1 MNIKDSHYENRLERF
16 LQTLNLTD
24 HNLQLA
30 RSYLSDPEAGEELL
44 KTAEHQDFSPT
55 HGLNPELHDLSESA
69 KSQQMGHV
77 LKFLWAVGGRT
88 AVRPLGFFCGRLV
101 PGESSRWRAKYLG
114 NTAAIVF
121 EAALFGSYQFNA
133 ETVRWLME
141 MAGSEEGA
149 VLDALGQL
157 GPMDEGLKLLL
168 CALLVRYSFDGE
180 VVARLMAGAKRLL
193 ESGMHTMLDHTPKAE
208 IGELTEYV
216 FRGDSTAAPPVP
228 ASVKFPCVDALSA
241 QYPNYALDNWTLG
254 RLSLPA
260 LLIAKKDPMG
270 IRMLKTMMMLS
281 GNLVL
286 AALTNWCPKEQLLE
300 DAPIL
305 QEVTPGGGAGMLM
318 FLSSERVYYGVR
330 SAMSDLAACY
340 AADLVRAKQEADCL
354 IYVNLLKMNPTP
366 LPREE
371 VREKI
376 IVDLCRRVESGA
388 DDLRGWL
395 LGERDALG
403 PVTLGPSPNPLG
415 AVLLLRELIVTQGW
429 DDFLVR
435 CVKAVLEVFSGR
447 SMGKML
453 YDGNRQ
459 LMPGM
464 ICGLTEKLLGA
475 GVSVA
480 LLLDIFA
487 QEYENIYS
495 EEDKRTIRDTAA
507 EAVAKPE
514 YIEGLSVAAAKCGLM
529 GRWAAITALN
539 ALADEHASAKAGVL
553 AAAGDSSKQIRELV
567 MSIFT
572 ARKEW
577 AADFEVLLNAKKTA
591 VRLVAVEALAKHGIR
606 EPLEKALEIEKNAK
620 VADAIRAVLGAEAPA
635 AGGSI
640 VEQATELTKGSK
652 LKKLSWLL
660 TDDLPKLRRNDG
672 SRAEDVIRD
681 AIVLSYCELGR
692 VGRSDTAAK
701 FSEDLDKADL
711 QKLACEVY
719 ERWFSAGAQA
729 KHKWVLSFAA
739 VFGGTAMTPRL
750 QRAIHDWPE
759 HQRGAI
765 ACDAVMALALSTDPA
780 AIVIVDGLSRKFKFR
795 QVNQAAAQA
804 LENAARELGITAE
817 ELADR
822 IVPDLG
828 FGKDGKRTFDYGKR
842 SFTVSLTPTL
852 ELQIVNDQGKTVK
865 SMPAPGK
872 TDDAIAADAYEAFKT
887 MKKQIKATV
896 TAQRA
901 RLESALSAA
910 RFWDTERW
918 QSLFVEN
925 PIMHQFAMS
934 LIWGVYED
942 GKLTDT
948 FRYMEDGSFNTVD
961 EEEYALPGK
970 ALIGLVHPVELDED
984 TLEGWKQQLED
995 YEITQ
1000 SVDQLSRQVFVLDE
1014 SRAGEKVLEDF
1025 GGKKLNGL
1033 SLSGKL
1039 LGQGWY
1045 RGSVQDGGVFYCFYR
1060 EDPTV
1065 GMGAELRFSGS
1076 AVGFDD
1082 GDPVTVYDAVFY
1094 TGSINRGSY
1103 VYDKIPEEN
1112 LVELG
1117 KVPARYYSEIL
1128 LHLTKATAS
1137 STETD
1142 KEWKKDR
1149 LDS

>member
-30 RSYLSDPEAGEELL
+30 RSYLRDPEAQVELL

-55 HGLNPELHDLSESA
+55 RGLNPELHDLSESA

-101 PGESSRWRAKYLG
+101 PGESSKWRAKYLG

-121 EAALFGSYQFNA
+121 AAALFGSYQFNV

-141 MAGSEEGA
+141 LAGSDEA
-149 VLDALGQL
+149 ALLDALGQL
-157 GPMDEGLKLLL
+157 GPMDEGMKLLL
-168 CALLVRYSFDGE
+168 GALLICYSSDGE
-180 VVARLMAGAKRLL
+180 VVARQMAEAKRLL
-193 ESGMHTMLDHTPKAE
+193 ESGMHTMLAQTPKAE

-216 FRGDSTAAPPVP
+216 FRGDSAAAPPVP
-228 ASVKFPCVDALSA
+228 ASVNFPCVDALSA
-241 QYPNYALDNWTLG
+241 QYANYALDNWTLG
-254 RLSLPA
+254 RLALPA

-270 IRMLKTMMMLS
+270 IRMLKAMMMLS

-286 AALTNWCPKEQLLE
+286 GALTNWCPKEQLLE
-300 DAPIL
+300 DATIL
-305 QEVTPGGGAGMLM
+305 QGVTPGGGAGMLM

-330 SAMSDLAACY
+330 SAMSDLAAFY
-340 AADLVRAKQEADCL
+340 AGDMVRAKQEADCL

-376 IVDLCRRVESGA
+376 ITDLCRRVRDGQDA
-388 DDLRGWL
+388 LRSWL
-395 LGERDALG
+395 LGETAEPG
-403 PVTLGPSPNPLG
+403 TVTAKPNAHPKGL
-415 AVLLLRELIVTQGW
+415 VLLLRDRILEEGW
-429 DDFLVR
+429 NAFLVR
-435 CVKAVLEVFSGR
+435 CLKACLDLCEGR
-447 SMGKML
+447 GMSKLL
-453 YDGNRQ
+453 YHQEGR
-459 LMPGM
+459 LMPEMIEGM
-464 ICGLTEKLLGA
+464 VAHLTAA
-475 GVSVA
+475 GVSVER
-480 LLLDIFA
+480 LLDLFA
-487 QEYENIYS
+487 EEYESTYS
-495 EEDKRTIRDTAA
+495 DSWKRTIRDTAA
-507 EAVAKPE
+507 RAVTNPT
-514 YIEGLSVAAAKCGLM
+514 YIDGLISAAGKCSLM

-539 ALADEHASAKAGVL
+539 ALADDHPDAKSCVL
-553 AAAGDSSKQIRELV
+553 AAAGDSSKQIRELAV
-567 MSIFT
+567 TIYA
-572 ARKEW
+572 ARPEW
-577 AADFEVLLNAKKTA
+577 AADFEQLLQAKKAA
-591 VRLVAVEALAKHGIR
+591 VRLIGVEVLSKLNRR
-606 EPLEKALEIEKNAK
+606 EPLEKALETEKNAK
-620 VADAIRAVLGAEAPA
+620 VADAIRAALGAEAPA
-635 AGGSI
+635 AGGS
-640 VEQATELTKGSK
+640 AAELAAELVKGNK

-660 TDDLPKLRRNDG
+660 GQELPKLRRADG
-672 SRAEDVIRD
+672 TPAEDVIRD
-681 AIVLSYCELGR
+681 AILLSYCELGR
-692 VGRSDTAAK
+692 VGRSDTAATLAEGLDR
-701 FSEDLDKADL
+701 SDLE
-711 QKLACEVY
+711 KLACEVY
-719 ERWFSAGAQA
+719 ERWFGAGAQA

-750 QRAIHDWPE
+750 QKAIHDWPE

-795 QVNQAAAQA
+795 QVKQAAAAA

-817 ELADR
+817 ELADW

-828 FGKDGKRTFDYGKR
+828 FGVDGKRVFDYGKR
-842 SFTVSLTPTL
+842 SFTVRLTPTL
-852 ELQIVNDQGKTVK
+852 ELEITNDQGKAVK
-865 SMPAPGK
+865 NMPAPGK
-872 TDDAIAADAYEAFKT
+872 TDDSRANDAYEQFKT

-918 QSLFVEN
+918 QALFVGN

-934 LIWGVYED
+934 LIWGIYED

-961 EEEYALPGK
+961 EEEYTLPEK
-970 ALIGLVHPVELDED
+970 AVIGLVHPVELDGD

-995 YEITQ
+995 YEIKQ
-1000 SVDQLSRQVFVLDE
+1000 SVDQLARQVFTLDKA
-1014 SRAGEKVLEDF
+1014 RAGEKVLEDF
-1025 GGKKLNGL
+1025 GGKNLNGL
-1033 SLSGKL
+1033 SLSGKML
-1039 LGQGWY
+1039 SQGWY

-1082 GDPVTVYDAVFY
+1082 GEPVTVYDAVFY
-1094 TGSINRGSY
+1094 TGTVNRGSY
-1103 VYDKIPEEN
+1103 VYDKVPEEN
-1112 LVELG
+1112 LVALG
-1117 KVPARYYSEIL
+1117 DVPARYYSEIL

-1142 KEWKKDR
+1142 SNWRADRKD
-1149 LDS
+1149 D

>member
-24 HNLQLA
+24 HNLQMA
-30 RSYLSDPEAGEELL
+30 RSYLRDPEVGQELL
-44 KTAEHQDFSPT
+44 KTAEHQDFPRTNGFNS
-55 HGLNPELHDLSESA
+55 ELYDLSVSA
-69 KSQQMGHV
+69 NSQQMGHV

-88 AVRPLGFFCGRLV
+88 AVRPLGFLCGRLV
-101 PGESSRWRAKYLG
+101 PGESSKWRAKYLG

-121 EAALFGSYQFNA
+121 AAALFGSYQFNV

-141 MAGSEEGA
+141 LAGSDEA
-149 VLDALGQL
+149 ALLDALGQL
-157 GPMDEGLKLLL
+157 GPMDEGMKLLL
-168 CALLVRYSFDGE
+168 GALLIRFSSDGE
-180 VVARLMAGAKRLL
+180 VVARQMAEAKRLL
-193 ESGMHTMLDHTPKAE
+193 ESGMHTMLDQTPKAE

-228 ASVKFPCVDALSA
+228 ASVKFPCEDGLSS

-254 RLSLPA
+254 RLALPA

-305 QEVTPGGGAGMLM
+305 QEVTPGGGAGVLM
-318 FLSSERVYYGVR
+318 FLSSDRVYYGVR
-330 SAMSDLAACY
+330 SALSDLAAFY
-340 AADLVRAKQEADCL
+340 AGDMVRAKQEADCL
-354 IYVNLLKMNPTP
+354 VYVNLLKMNPMP

-376 IVDLCRRVESGA
+376 IVDLCRRAASGA
-388 DDLRGWL
+388 DDLRAWL
-395 LGERDALG
+395 LGETDTLDA
-403 PVTLGPSPNPLG
+403 VTPKAHTHAKGLPL
-415 AVLLLRELIVTQGW
+415 LFREMILSDGW

-435 CVKAVLEVFSGR
+435 SVKATLELCQG
-447 SMGKML
+447 
-453 YDGNRQ
+453 Q
-459 LMPGM
+459 GM
-464 ICGLTEKLLGA
+464 SKLLYHPEGRLLPEMIVGMVEHLTPV
-475 GVSVA
+475 GVTVEQ
-480 LLLDIFA
+480 LLDFFGK
-487 QEYENIYS
+487 EYDDICRDEY
-495 EEDKRTIRDTAA
+495 KRTIRDTAA
-507 EAVAKPE
+507 KTVAKPE
-514 YIEGLSVAAAKCGLM
+514 YIEGLSIAAAKCGLM

-539 ALADEHASAKAGVL
+539 ALADENVSAKAAVL

-567 MSIFT
+567 MTIFA
-572 ARKEW
+572 ARREW
-577 AADFEVLLNAKKTA
+577 SADFEALLNAKKTA

-606 EPLEKALEIEKNAK
+606 DPLEKALETEKNAK

-640 VEQATELTKGSK
+640 VEQATELTKGNK
-652 LKKLSWLL
+652 LKKLSWLI
-660 TDDLPKLRRNDG
+660 TDSLPKLRRNDG
-672 SRAEDVIRD
+672 SQAEDVIRD
-681 AIVLSYCELGR
+681 AMLLSYCELGR

-729 KHKWVLSFAA
+729 KHKWVLSFAV

-795 QVNQAAAQA
+795 QVKQAAAQA

-852 ELQIVNDQGKTVK
+852 ELQIVNDQGKAVK

-896 TAQRA
+896 TAQRS
-901 RLESALSAA
+901 RLEAALSAA
-910 RFWDTERW
+910 RFWDTDRW

-961 EEEYALPGK
+961 EEEYTLPEK

-1000 SVDQLSRQVFVLDE
+1000 SVDQLSRQVFTLDE

-1082 GDPVTVYDAVFY
+1082 GDPVTVYDSVFY
-1094 TGSINRGSY
+1094 TGTINRGSY

-1149 LDS
+1149 HDS